1 MWFFVYQKT
10 AYELRINDWSSD
22 VCSSD
27 LIGDRLH
34 HRSHY
39 FAGRQCDVDALVRI
53 KIDPVPQGRVELH
66 HDKLEAML
74 IELDRHDDEPGGRE
88 GEEPQD
94 EGQLRARKP
103 HHHLMCDELA
113 AAGKIAGVALDIAA
127 RAMMGQRDRFAAR
140 ADVLTRHDI
149 APGAGRSPRECG
161 RDIQGIARG

>member
-1 MWFFVYQKT
+1 MWCFFFFKQKT
-10 AYELRINDWSSD
+10 AYEMRISDWSSD

-27 LIGDRLH
+27 L
-34 HRSHY
+34 RSHD

-103 HHHLMCDELA
+103 HHHLMCDEQI
-113 AAGKIAGVALDIAA
+113 G
-127 RAMMGQRDRFAAR
+127 RAS
-140 ADVLTRHDI
+140 
-149 APGAGRSPRECG
+149 GRERVC
-161 RDIQGIARG
+161 QYV

>member
-1 MWFFVYQKT
+1 MIRPT
-10 AYELRINDWSSD
+10 PEINPTYPPFPDTT
-22 VCSSD
+22 
-27 LIGDRLH
+27 LF
-34 HRSHY
+34 RS
-39 FAGRQCDVDALVRI
+39 

-127 RAMMGQRDRFAAR
+127 RAMMGQRDRSDEHTSELQSLMRISYAVFCLKKKIK
-140 ADVLTRHDI
+140 D
-149 APGAGRSPRECG
+149 
-161 RDIQGIARG
+161 

>member
-1 MWFFVYQKT
+1 M
-10 AYELRINDWSSD
+10 RISDWSSD

-27 LIGDRLH
+27 LD
-34 HRSHY
+34 

-140 ADVLTRHDI
+140 ADVLTRSDEHTAELHPLI
-149 APGAGRSPRECG
+149 RISYAVFCLKKKT
-161 RDIQGIARG
+161 

>member
-1 MWFFVYQKT
+1 
-10 AYELRINDWSSD
+10 
-22 VCSSD
+22 
-27 LIGDRLH
+27 
-34 HRSHY
+34 
-39 FAGRQCDVDALVRI
+39 
-53 KIDPVPQGRVELH
+53 
-66 HDKLEAML
+66 ML

-140 ADVLTRHDI
+140 ADVLTR
-149 APGAGRSPRECG
+149 RSEEHTSDLQSLMRISYAVFCLIKKKQT
-161 RDIQGIARG
+161 R

>member
-1 MWFFVYQKT
+1 M
-10 AYELRINDWSSD
+10 SSLTIYF
-22 VCSSD
+22 SF
-27 LIGDRLH
+27 LMIRRPP
-34 HRSHY
+34 RSTRTY
-39 FAGRQCDVDALVRI
+39 TLLPYTTLFRS
-53 KIDPVPQGRVELH
+53 RVELH